1 MSHLCII
8 PSRDTVEYLNIWRV
22 KTYTLYFLLAKKSTH
37 RHFGVNRRAYLKP
50 NLADVAAQ
58 MRTVLPQSNTH
69 RVSLSQPGDR
79 ATLPGSTDIYGVSFK
94 CIYCIYV
101 YIIKY
106 HIYIYIYIYT
116 CYIYIYY
123 IILYNVCIHIIT
135 LSYSICIC
143 YCNCDQCHICFFL
156 SGLSALNFVDSMRL
170 RSLLASIQRFTKSSK
185 MGWLALEKCYMVHF
199 DNSKRPYQE
208 GNAQIPWLVLVV
220 FTNVSD
226 LL

>member
-1 MSHLCII
+1 MYI
-8 PSRDTVEYLNIWRV
+8 
-22 KTYTLYFLLAKKSTH
+22 LY
-37 RHFGVNRRAYLKP
+37 
-50 NLADVAAQ
+50 
-58 MRTVLPQSNTH
+58 
-69 RVSLSQPGDR
+69 
-79 ATLPGSTDIYGVSFK
+79 I
-94 CIYCIYV
+94 CIYYKIS
-101 YIIKY
+101 
-106 HIYIYIYIYT
+106 YIYIHML
-116 CYIYIYY
+116 YIYIYY